1 VRVEFFGVLE
11 EIAGKSAME
20 LDIAENATVSDVL
33 TRLSRDLPDL
43 APRLP
48 RVACAFGDELVS
60 RSARVARDSVL
71 VLLPPVS
78 GG

>member
-1 VRVEFFGVLE
+1 MRVEFFGVLE
-11 EIAGKSAME
+11 EIAGRPAME
-20 LDIAENATVSDVL
+20 LDMAENVTVADVL
-33 TRLSRDLPDL
+33 TRLGEELPDL

-48 RVACAFGDELVS
+48 QVACALRDELVS
-60 RSARVARDSVL
+60 RTAKVSQKSAL